1 MLARLVLVVQFFSAC
16 VASLYDLNLEVD
28 DLQSGLPVPMTYYKG
43 KVLLIVNVA
52 SQCGFTQSTY
62 SYLNT
67 LHSRYGNQG
76 LAILAFPCNQFG
88 AQEPGSPQ
96 EIFSFAT
103 TTQSAKFDFFRKVDV
118 NGPNAHPLFKFL
130 RGVGDCSDEE
140 RDCEAWAESG
150 ECENNKEFMEGSC
163 RLWPVHAQHGRGRAC
178 PVELRELLGDEG
190 WYRAQALRHGRRS
203 HRAREHERPRDAAC
217 REGRAL
223 NACHGAYSNRIQ
235 SAKL

>member
-1 MLARLVLVVQFFSAC
+1 MLARLVFVVQFFSAC

-103 TTQSAKFDFFRKVDV
+103 TTQSAKFDLFRKVDV
-118 NGPNAHPLFKFL
+118 NGPNAHPLFQFL

-163 RLWPVHAQHGRGRAC
+163 RLSCGLCTPSTDAGAPVQWNFESFLVTKGGTVHKRFATG
-178 PVELRELLGDEG
+178 VDLT
-190 WYRAQALRHGRRS
+190 
-203 HRAREHERPRDAAC
+203 ARESTSVIEMLLAEKD
-217 REGRAL
+217 EL
-223 NACHGAYSNRIQ
+223 
-235 SAKL
+235 